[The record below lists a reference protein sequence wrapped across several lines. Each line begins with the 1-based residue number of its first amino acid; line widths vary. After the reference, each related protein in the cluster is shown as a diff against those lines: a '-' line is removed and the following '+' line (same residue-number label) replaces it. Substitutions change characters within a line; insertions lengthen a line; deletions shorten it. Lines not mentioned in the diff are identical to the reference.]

1 VSRRALRLLVLVST
15 LLALGAAGWA
25 WRTHNAD
32 SSVPP
37 PNLGVS
43 SALKLPKPRS
53 TKRVGGLDV
62 TFIVASDTHLGF
74 ESDEHTLSGEL
85 HDPVT
90 NPRGVEVINQQSIA
104 AMNSM
109 PERSWP
115 AVFGGKIARPRGV
128 LISGDLTER
137 GNPWQW
143 RHFVL
148 FYGLNGGDGLLD
160 YPVFEGHGNHDKAEG
175 WHVLDRIRERHG
187 DTYYS
192 FDWDDLHVV
201 CLGEAPDERAIR
213 FLTKD
218 LDGVGKER
226 PIVIYFHFP
235 FRGPYSDNW
244 FNRDGHPERLLDT
257 VKSYNVIAF
266 FHGHYHASGRYRH
279 LEHDVYN
286 VGAAKH
292 DRHSFAV
299 VRVTDTRLR
308 VASFHHGLGRFQWWH
323 EKPINGAPG
332 EPRADGI
339 HPNKGVLL
347 DGDR

>member
-1 VSRRALRLLVLVST
+1 MSRRTLHLLAAVT
-15 LLALGAAGWA
+15 ALLALGAGGWA

-32 SSVPP
+32 PSDPP
-37 PNLGVS
+37 PTLGVS
-43 SALKLPKPRS
+43 SAIKFKKPRS
-53 TKRVGGLDV
+53 QQRVGGLDV

-74 ESDEHTLSGEL
+74 DSDEHTLSGAL
-85 HDPVT
+85 HDPVKH
-90 NPRGVEVINQQSIA
+90 PRGVELVNLQSIR
-104 AMNSM
+104 AMNAM
-109 PERSWP
+109 PGRTSP
-115 AVFGGKIARPRGV
+115 FGDTIARPRGV

-137 GNPWQW
+137 GIPWQW

-160 YPVFEGHGNHDKAEG
+160 YPVFEGHGNHDKAES
-175 WHVLDRIRERHG
+175 WYVLDRIRERHG
-187 DTYYS
+187 DHFYS
-192 FDWDDLHVV
+192 FDWDDLHLV

-213 FLTKD
+213 FLTQD
-218 LDGVGKER
+218 LAAVGRQR

-244 FNRDGHPERLLDT
+244 FNRDGHPERLLDA
-257 VKSYNVIAF
+257 VANYNVIAF

-279 LEHDVYN
+279 LGHDVYN

-299 VRVTDTRLR
+299 VRVTDTYLR
-308 VASFHHGLGRFQWWH
+308 VASFHHGLERFQWWH

-332 EPRADGI
+332 QPRGDGI
-339 HPNKGVLL
+339 HENKGVLL
-347 DGDR
+347 EGDH